1 MLQLKLKQIKENQNY
16 NKNKQHKFVNNG
28 DRSKKLCAKILM
40 NLKSK
45 FYLQTSLRKKNIIG
59 SYWLSDSEGVALK

>member
-40 NLKSK
+40 NLKPK
-45 FYLQTSLRKKNIIG
+45 FYLQTSLRKKT
-59 SYWLSDSEGVALK
+59 